1 MENKK
6 QKDYWKCVIV
16 DSGVQFVMTHFH
28 LLMPELP
35 AGSLAMK
42 VTDLFSVLLINDLM
56 YFFNKGITFLLS
68 ANESFCV
75 GDGHIWLDGVW

>member
-6 QKDYWKCVIV
+6 PKEGWKCVIV

-35 AGSLAMK
+35 AGSLAME
-42 VTDLFSVLLINDLM
+42 VIDLSVQCSLINDSL
-56 YFFNKGITFLLS
+56 NFLTK
-68 ANESFCV
+68 A
-75 GDGHIWLDGVW
+75 